1 MSDSDEPP
9 ALVESSDD
17 EQNKDSLSIVDKW
30 LKKDEKTLKLQEQ
43 WMRIF
48 CFAPFLFGCNNVVP
62 AAWVRPLIN
71 VKLILNES
79 RQYEITYFEW
89 QEWECLD
96 LLDFAVSETQKALR
110 NKSKLRHVLECT
122 EKLEECRTGV
132 IIDENLAIEEA
143 EKSEEIADI
152 WRCVLQNENA
162 TGREKAAKFAV
173 LYILKIYREHVVYL
187 CEKNSDFIEH
197 TKKSVKNKDAA
208 KTANEYKRL
217 GNEFF
222 NNNEFVKS
230 SELYSLACKQDPF
243 HHVYYGNRALAY
255 TKMKAYKDALA
266 DARRAVTIK
275 PDFPKGHHRYALA
288 FYELGQLDAA
298 IKVNERGMSLCSKS
312 QDYTNFQQLKE
323 QGEKFVSEQG
333 QRNNGLTPIPKDL
346 DEKLATVPINNP
358 GVDLTEKM
366 GCKPPVIDSH
376 DDDVPMMVSSESEE
390 SDSDESTSSSNQ
402 LSNKKSKQEKQT
414 SKQEKQT
421 SKQRKASRKDK
432 QEAHNVVDP
441 HPEQATP
448 VEAPP
453 KLSPEEEQRRRR
465 EEEKAEFQ
473 ALLRAGSELY
483 GNEAYKN
490 AQSSY
495 GKALDMLAH
504 HENVEELFGV
514 DELDLITLK
523 YACGMAG
530 INTGVART
538 MWDGMEIILEIQ
550 TKHRDVRFPAAYLAM
565 AKANVTL
572 HRFPQA
578 LNDCESGL
586 KIATHVRYAQV
597 AWPGTTTLIK
607 ETTPSVL
614 KGAFEEIIEV
624 CKFPPPPDGTCRY
637 HKDPFDDRTS
647 IYMDDPDFRGYV
659 KMICQNDCV
668 VTFHQVCWK
677 AYKDSLNKHN
687 EKDILDTECP
697 TPDCTGYIMQ
707 IHITRPD
714 SLEKH
719 YISERLTASKDQKHK
734 KMSGKQKTTNEN
746 KIAKKQEKKE
756 KRKKKRRDNE
766 DNIKQE
772 DEQEALIVDG
782 ASACA
787 FIEDMET
794 SDQPLPDMKLT
805 KRLMK
810 ENIDVKAINASSGK
824 TKKSK
829 KKKDK
834 SKQILNV
841 EVNFTDNKEETL
853 RTEMS
858 AALNEEEQEKG
869 QKDAPQNP
877 FSVPTQLQTEINK
890 FEKSYTAPVKPMFKP
905 DEVTENLFSYFAE
918 ILQNGPLAAD
928 DAKIQDELEVFP
940 FEATEKIKL
949 AGGLPDF
956 LKQSLKFA
964 VIDDVISLMQHAKS
978 AREIALQ
985 RRKEKEASGIDP
997 VVADWKTVGKSVNNT
1012 DGLIESVTS
1021 SVNYSAKVS
1030 STSSVI
1036 PTGSKMTGNKISAL
1050 SSVSSL
1056 ENTSYN
1062 SLTDFEPPVNSKP
1075 VHWSLGLNAFEGKIS
1090 SDSYGTRQSGSGHM
1104 DAIDSID
1111 DFPVEKTVLSKPSSN
1126 SYDDLDD
1133 IDELSDAYSDN
1144 RESQES
1150 SGVSKSGFKAD
1161 TRFAYDYGNKLDPNI
1176 SRSSSKSDISERSER
1191 SGALS
1196 EVPKP
1201 LKPLNN
1207 SFLTVKK
1214 PAGIWE
1220 SQDNSQDLWKVSG
1233 NEENEF
1239 GESERQESLAQE
1251 MQRVGEEFVRRTD
1264 MKLVEELADSVVEK
1278 LFEGI
1283 TVSKVER
1290 LEMLKRVSTDIMK
1303 DFEKSEKSRKQGS
1316 RGLWAN
1322 TPAGDDYSKQF
1333 AADYMKK
1340 YYEVDG
1346 SLTSPTSNVNV
1357 VYPQRS
1363 TVDNASCFKTN
1374 SGFNSMLHIPVSDH
1388 SNPEPVSSIALPESS
1403 SGYNLFSGPSWGLN
1417 SFSSQPQ
1424 LQPQPQPIKPPPII
1438 SPPTALPFVR
1448 PPMSATAYYA
1458 APPPPLRMSFRHPVP
1473 PFPPNMRLPGPG
1485 SFIPPQLTMIPTEK
1499 KDKETQCVSQLMHQ
1513 ATMTDVY
1520 EPFKNE
1526 YITVKDERDRA
1537 IKLIQDGQQAYEKM
1551 AREYTYKENQLVVL
1565 GAEVKNKESLFELE
1579 KKSWKSEQE
1588 NLQKEIQILKD
1599 IVASKEKSELDLR
1612 EKMAKQERKVD
1623 DLAFL
1628 AKGQRDKDLSEMKKL
1643 IENADLYRQQVELQQ
1658 DRAKSS
1664 ELQILK
1670 SKLKSAC
1677 GVLERS
1683 QKEAIFHLQR
1693 LSAFK
1698 QKLEEEPK
1706 SVPPALQQ
1714 ALDFW
1719 ANVKTQS
1726 EDNLVKIKGE
1736 YDVQMEEVQRGRQ
1749 LSELT
1754 SIRVRSP
1761 PPVPESL
1768 KAMPFMQPG
1777 FMMPRMPM
1785 SNRQPIGQSVG
1796 ALPASTMNAIL
1807 GPVSSTQTPMYNIS
1821 QPSQNSAPQP
1831 VPIRPLQPSTVAIRL
1846 LSGPRPSLTQPPR
1859 APLRPLGVKGLPGQ
1873 MSSFEKLVYKLQS
1886 VFPEKSR
1893 PELSALIQ
1901 ELRQSRGGSL
1911 SGLTMEDILTQ
1922 ITGMVRSKDRQ
1933 ILPLQKGPT
1942 PPPGLSN
1949 KWAFPSNGA
1958 AALMGR
1964 PANSSSGAELHR
1976 ITTNGGL
1983 GSELFK
1989 EEEDP
1994 CVICHEEMDLKQVV
2008 TLQCGHIFHD
2018 ECIRKWFQE
2027 QSTCPNCRVHALLT
2041 DEFPSL
2047 G

>member
-1 MSDSDEPP
+1 
-9 ALVESSDD
+9 
-17 EQNKDSLSIVDKW
+17 
-30 LKKDEKTLKLQEQ
+30 
-43 WMRIF
+43 
-48 CFAPFLFGCNNVVP
+48 
-62 AAWVRPLIN
+62 
-71 VKLILNES
+71 
-79 RQYEITYFEW
+79 
-89 QEWECLD
+89 
-96 LLDFAVSETQKALR
+96 
-110 NKSKLRHVLECT
+110 
-122 EKLEECRTGV
+122 
-132 IIDENLAIEEA
+132 
-143 EKSEEIADI
+143 
-152 WRCVLQNENA
+152 
-162 TGREKAAKFAV
+162 
-173 LYILKIYREHVVYL
+173 
-187 CEKNSDFIEH
+187 
-197 TKKSVKNKDAA
+197 
-208 KTANEYKRL
+208 
-217 GNEFF
+217 
-222 NNNEFVKS
+222 
-230 SELYSLACKQDPF
+230 
-243 HHVYYGNRALAY
+243 
-255 TKMKAYKDALA
+255 
-266 DARRAVTIK
+266 
-275 PDFPKGHHRYALA
+275 
-288 FYELGQLDAA
+288 
-298 IKVNERGMSLCSKS
+298 
-312 QDYTNFQQLKE
+312 
-323 QGEKFVSEQG
+323 
-333 QRNNGLTPIPKDL
+333 
-346 DEKLATVPINNP
+346 
-358 GVDLTEKM
+358 
-366 GCKPPVIDSH
+366 
-376 DDDVPMMVSSESEE
+376 
-390 SDSDESTSSSNQ
+390 
-402 LSNKKSKQEKQT
+402 
-414 SKQEKQT
+414 
-421 SKQRKASRKDK
+421 

-530 INTGVART
+530 INTGVAR
-538 MWDGMEIILEIQ
+538 
-550 TKHRDVRFPAAYLAM
+550 
-565 AKANVTL
+565 
-572 HRFPQA
+572 
-578 LNDCESGL
+578 
-586 KIATHVRYAQV
+586 
-597 AWPGTTTLIK
+597 
-607 ETTPSVL
+607 
-614 KGAFEEIIEV
+614 
-624 CKFPPPPDGTCRY
+624 
-637 HKDPFDDRTS
+637 
-647 IYMDDPDFRGYV
+647 
-659 KMICQNDCV
+659 
-668 VTFHQVCWK
+668 
-677 AYKDSLNKHN
+677 
-687 EKDILDTECP
+687 DILDTECP

-719 YISERLTASKDQKHK
+719 
-734 KMSGKQKTTNEN
+734 
-746 KIAKKQEKKE
+746 
-756 KRKKKRRDNE
+756 
-766 DNIKQE
+766 
-772 DEQEALIVDG
+772 
-782 ASACA
+782 
-787 FIEDMET
+787 
-794 SDQPLPDMKLT
+794 
-805 KRLMK
+805 
-810 ENIDVKAINASSGK
+810 AINASSGK

-834 SKQILNV
+834 
-841 EVNFTDNKEETL
+841 
-853 RTEMS
+853 
-858 AALNEEEQEKG
+858 
-869 QKDAPQNP
+869 KDAPQNP

-997 VVADWKTVGKSVNNT
+997 VVADWKTVGK
-1012 DGLIESVTS
+1012 I
-1021 SVNYSAKVS
+1021 
-1030 STSSVI
+1030 
-1036 PTGSKMTGNKISAL
+1036 
-1050 SSVSSL
+1050 SSL

-1322 TPAGDDYSKQF
+1322 TPA
-1333 AADYMKK
+1333 
-1340 YYEVDG
+1340 
-1346 SLTSPTSNVNV
+1346 
-1357 VYPQRS
+1357 
-1363 TVDNASCFKTN
+1363 
-1374 SGFNSMLHIPVSDH
+1374 VSDH

-1526 YITVKDERDRA
+1526 YIT
-1537 IKLIQDGQQAYEKM
+1537 
-1551 AREYTYKENQLVVL
+1551 
-1565 GAEVKNKESLFELE
+1565 LE

-1873 MSSFEKLVYKLQS
+1873 MSSFEKLVYK
-1886 VFPEKSR
+1886 

-2047 G
+2047 DMH